1 MYLLATGTGLA
12 PFMCLIRDPAVF
24 QAYEKV
30 VLIHTVRTVPELAY
44 KADIEALCQTNPQLH
59 YLPTVTREPFERS
72 MRCSEMLLTGA
83 AARELGLPEP
93 DKAHDRVMLCGNP
106 EMNKQVTDTLEE
118 QGWVMT
124 SHRGV
129 GNFTVEKAFVVHHA

>member
-1 MYLLATGTGLA
+1 
-12 PFMCLIRDPAVF
+12 
-24 QAYEKV
+24 
-30 VLIHTVRTVPELAY
+30 LAY
-44 KADIEALCQTNPQLH
+44 KADIEALCQANPQLH